1 MIQKRINLWS
11 SPRNIS
17 TAFMY
22 SFAQRQDTSVVDE
35 PFYAYYLSHCERELD
50 HPGRAEVLKSQPSNF
65 DEVVRTTI
73 LGAYPTPLVVFK
85 QMTHHMLEG
94 NYDFAEGMYNV
105 MLIRNPRDIIHSYA
119 KVIHTP
125 VMGDIGVEQQLDIF
139 EKLNQMGSLHAVV
152 DTHELLKNSPAVLTE
167 LCANLDIPYDPAM
180 LTWPAGPRPEDGVW
194 APYWYKNVHKSTGF
208 ATPPTEEKVIPES
221 LHPLL
226 ESCMP
231 IYDILFESAIKS

>member
-1 MIQKRINLWS
+1 
-11 SPRNIS
+11 
-17 TAFMY
+17 
-22 SFAQRQDTSVVDE
+22 
-35 PFYAYYLSHCERELD
+35 
-50 HPGRAEVLKSQPSNF
+50 
-65 DEVVRTTI
+65 
-73 LGAYPTPLVVFK
+73 
-85 QMTHHMLEG
+85 MLEG

-125 VMGDIGVEQQLDIF
+125 VMGDIGVEQQLEIF

-152 DTHELLKNSPAVLTE
+152 DTHELLKNPPAVLTE